1 MGNLVSETTNVR
13 TGSKSLKCTCSN
25 ANGYARKNVTIHKQS
40 TNYIHFIVWAK
51 SSANSTAKVKIDGT
65 AGSDTSVGTS
75 GWTMIKSSK
84 SITGSGTQ
92 GKNFDVLPG
101 LASGSFYL
109 DDAIIY
115 YSTNSTTD
123 ITAPTAATGASA
135 TTSEIS
141 WTCGSDANTGIQNTL
156 IWKRTTAGTDNLSL
170 NNQGVYAVNDH
181 DQSGKWTLLSATVA
195 ADATSY
201 SGTFVAGEDYAIVH
215 RDLAYNYSTPTYV
228 TVSGGGGGDPVA
240 PTITSPASEPAAVTY
255 CVGDAIT
262 ALTVVAT
269 GSPTPTF
276 TWYSNTSKSTSEA
289 TELTT
294 GASYTPSNAA
304 ASDLYYYC
312 VASNTEGN
320 AQSEYFHVTVKAKP
334 AIAWVNAPAN
344 GNVGDADFVAS
355 VTTTPGEQTVS
366 WASSVEG
373 AATVTNGTIHYVAP
387 GFTNISAEFTYS
399 GSDYCEEKASI
410 NKDIVVPITTDAT
423 GANDK
428 YWYYTDAVPGGSP
441 DDGLNYG
448 NTQSGAGM
456 YGVKL
461 NSDGYAWF
469 AKPAVA
475 GTLRVGAFKKDGSGS
490 NYVVNVYACD
500 ADGDNKSETPLGT
513 LTTPHVGGVS
523 GTLDIDASVAGIR
536 IERNTSSE
544 GVLYFVEFKAA
555 PPTAYS
561 VTYMPNGGS
570 GAEYVVDDDATQIAE
585 NPFTAPTG
593 KAFAGWNTSATG
605 EGVAYAVGAAVP
617 SDLILYAQWANK
629 YTVTLMPAGGTCASY
644 TGWIYDNVNDKYTK
658 EVSDGTE
665 LTLPTFTKAN
675 RTFKTWRNAIP
686 ADVTSPITVTADVT
700 LTAVWNATVENV
712 IYSWESDGTVSE
724 MGGTATSTTNG
735 GTSFDN
741 AELNVSKADYYCI
754 QLNGKADYSTNYV
767 QITLSGEEK
776 VKAGDKVRY
785 TGFYQH
791 DDPKNAAPKMRA
803 ADGTAIFNGSN
814 LPNINSALP
823 RTDTHT
829 VPEGINTATVQL
841 TRHQTQSS
849 SFLTKLQIIRE
860 TQVEESELLTVTFV
874 YHDGATANTTV
885 EVASGQKVAKPADP
899 TWAHHRFAKWQKEG
913 VDYDFSST
921 VTTDITLDATW
932 TQLYTISFANGG
944 GSGDAPA
951 AIADKAQGETFTVPA
966 NTFTAP
972 EGKEFWKWNDGTSDY
987 LPEATYTVGTAN
999 VTLTA
1004 VWRTP
1009 AAHYAITYNK
1019 GEHGTG
1025 SIDAGDKTEDVAF
1038 TLSSERFT
1046 RDGYVQT
1053 GWAESDGGAQA
1064 YALGGSY
1071 TANAAIE
1078 LFPVWT
1084 ALDTYTASFSCSAS
1098 APAGWTFSS
1107 DESWADNKTI
1117 AAYVCKFVENSI
1129 TTPKTTTG
1137 DGTSDDDVAFAKNT
1151 DAIATYDL
1159 GITTTV
1165 GALNVTLVGGSSSAF
1180 DETIEYLGSDGTTVK
1195 KTYTNSLS
1203 AGNWKDNAISKT
1215 DIVDDVRYI
1224 RVHGAS
1230 KWVVMKSFSVKY
1242 IETRTKYNVNFAP
1255 GAGEGT
1261 MDAVQYIA
1269 GAEVTLPACTFTA
1282 PTGKEFD
1289 AWVVTKTASGDPVSV
1304 TDGKFT
1310 MPAEAVTASATWMD
1324 EIIRYT
1330 VAYYDG
1336 ETKLGEEDVEAG
1348 ENPADYATYQPKDNY
1363 VFVGWYNNSD
1373 LAPEHAVANIAT
1385 EEINADANYYGKWAL
1400 DLQVTKIVFSNGFD
1414 AFIKNNTVSA
1424 YYMAGESAPTMT
1436 SYEKNAN
1443 VKDGGVAIVGNKVV
1457 LTGTDDSEKEYDL
1470 TLEAVTPMTSYDLQ
1484 TFDGNE
1490 TYVKTGNAYHSTRK
1504 WVFSKSVEEA
1514 SNKRISEGKNRLYFF
1529 VGGSADKATF
1539 TSSADNRAITVYV
1552 NNVIVPSVTH
1562 TAANGSTFDIPL
1574 DPNDANNMIAIIS
1587 NQTSGDGGVGD
1598 LKLNE
1603 HVVSTDVTLSSLTV
1617 NDNAVDLASGSM
1629 VAGVMTFNYELPY
1642 GTVDA
1647 PTVAAVANDAF
1658 ASVGTITQAASATGT
1673 ATFTVTAEDGIT
1685 TQDYAVNFSIARF
1698 PTIVIWDGS
1707 TMSDIATSPIS
1718 GMSWVKEGINAEDN
1732 AKTCSE
1738 TGKSYSKALNISGNT
1753 KDTRYLSITIPDDHV
1768 AKISLVYRANGADE
1782 RSLIIAT
1789 SLGGTIDETA
1799 ISYVTCVNKNND
1811 LYIMQSSYC
1820 SGTVYINTTSGFRL
1834 YEITA
1839 LLYPIDYTRDVTEG
1853 RYGTI
1858 CLPQAGVMVGASIFE
1873 IAYYDAPSEKIFFDE
1888 VLNGTM
1894 VAGTPYIFLPN
1905 DGVSMFGVHYTDDD
1919 VEPAGSHNGLVGF
1932 IGASADE
1939 YYKIP
1944 DGEENYI
1951 IQNNQYREVPT
1962 DAWARI
1968 KSNRAYIHFADV
1980 PTNVVAPLPGRRRM
1994 SIGAAAPKNPTGLDE
2009 LNAADAPVKVM
2020 INGELFI
2027 LRGEKMYDATGRL
2040 VK

>member
-1 MGNLVSETTNVR
+1 MLMKTNFLNLVAYDPIATQGGAKMPQNTGGGNSQTKRATLALPLRYFCAMLLALVLGVGQMWGEDNVF
-13 TGSKSLKCTCSN
+13 T
-25 ANGYARKNVTIHKQS
+25 
-40 TNYIHFIVWAK
+40 FP
-51 SSANSTAKVKIDGT
+51 
-65 AGSDTSVGTS
+65 TS
-75 GWTMIKSSK
+75 GSNTVQYVYAL
-84 SITGSGTQ
+84 TGTNTS
-92 GKNFDVLPG
+92 
-101 LASGSFYL
+101 L
-109 DDAIIY
+109 DGNKLY
-115 YSTNSTTD
+115 YSTSQPAPVSADYGIEATKLGLVFKPSEDCKMSVKMGNNNSSAATISATVYKIFKPSADTYIYPLYTD
-123 ITAPTAATGASA
+123 NVNADAAAAVLSAVGESSASSHVAGNFWKGIKILKYSSSKWQVDGSNAKKTISGETVSYNTVYNSLFTAATLNAAS
-135 TTSEIS
+135 TKSDK
-141 WTCGSDANTGIQNTL
+141 SDAAVQTIQNGTTDYVFKKDTL
-156 IWKRTTAGTDNLSL
+156 YLIYCNRSTSKVGFFS
-170 NNQGVYAVNDH
+170 VSFEAV
-181 DQSGKWTLLSATVA
+181 S
-195 ADATSY
+195 
-201 SGTFVAGEDYAIVH
+201 
-215 RDLAYNYSTPTYV
+215 
-228 TVSGGGGGDPVA
+228 SGGCTS
-240 PTITSPASEPAAVTY
+240 PTIEWGTQPAGGE
-255 CVGDAIT
+255 VGDDDMT
-262 ALTVVAT
+262 AT
-269 GSPTPTF
+269 
-276 TWYSNTSKSTSEA
+276 
-289 TELTT
+289 
-294 GASYTPSNAA
+294 
-304 ASDLYYYC
+304 
-312 VASNTEGN
+312 
-320 AQSEYFHVTVKAKP
+320 
-334 AIAWVNAPAN
+334 
-344 GNVGDADFVAS
+344 
-355 VTTTPGEQTVS
+355 VTTTPAEQTVT
-366 WASSVEG
+366 WTSSRTAV
-373 AATVTNGTIHYVAP
+373 ATVTNGTIHYVAP

-428 YWYYTDAVPGGSP
+428 YWFYTDAVPGGSP
-441 DDGLNYG
+441 DNGLTYG
-448 NTQSGAGM
+448 TTQSGAGM
-456 YGVKL
+456 YGIKL
-461 NSDGYAWF
+461 NSEGYAWF

-490 NYVVNVYACD
+490 NYIVNVFACD
-500 ADGDNKSETPLGT
+500 NEGTVSGDALGT
-513 LTTPHVGGVS
+513 LTTAHPGGVS
-523 GTLDIDASVAGIR
+523 PTMNIAAEVTGIR
-536 IERNTSSE
+536 IQRNTSSE

-555 PPTAYS
+555 PPTAYT

-570 GAEYVVDDDATQIAE
+570 GAEYVIDDDATQIAE
-585 NPFTAPTG
+585 NPFTAPVG

-644 TGWIYDNVNDKYTK
+644 TGWTYDSENDKYTK
-658 EVSDGTE
+658 EVATGTE
-665 LTLPTFTKAN
+665 LTLPTFTKDN
-675 RTFKTWRNAIP
+675 RTFKTWRNAVP
-686 ADVTSPITVTADVT
+686 ADVTSPITVTADIT

-712 IYSWESDGTVSE
+712 IYSWEGAEGDAIEVGGTVAGSAANSINQLDA
-724 MGGTATSTTNG
+724 G
-735 GTSFDN
+735 
-741 AELNVSKADYYCI
+741 YYCLKI
-754 QLNGKADYSTNYV
+754 DGSDYV
-767 QITLSGEEK
+767 EITLSGSEK
-776 VKAGDKVRY
+776 VLAGDKISY
-785 TGFYQH
+785 WGFYDKSSSAH
-791 DDPKNAAPKMRA
+791 ASPKMVDGNNTSTVIF
-803 ADGTAIFNGSN
+803 ADATD
-814 LPNINSALP
+814 LPNLNGGEGTPAKRDFTAP
-823 RTDTHT
+823 A
-829 VPEGINTATVQL
+829 GINTGKVRIL
-841 TRHQTQSS
+841 RNQTGSN
-849 SFLTKLQIIRE
+849 TWIAKLQIIRE
-860 TQVEESELLTVTFV
+860 TQVEESELLTVTFD
-874 YHDGATANTTV
+874 YHDGITANTTV

-899 TWAHHRFAKWQKEG
+899 TWAHHRFNEWQLG
-913 VDYDFSST
+913 GSAYDFSST
-921 VTTDITLDATW
+921 VTGNITLDATW
-932 TQLYTISFANGG
+932 TQLYTILFAAGEG

-972 EGKEFWKWNDGTSDY
+972 EGKEFDKWNDGSADY

-1004 VWRTP
+1004 VWRAP
-1009 AAHYAITYNK
+1009 AAHYAVTYNK
-1019 GEHGTG
+1019 GAHGTG
-1025 SIDAGDKTEDVAF
+1025 TIEDGDKVHDVAF
-1038 TLSSERFT
+1038 TLSSDRFT

-1053 GWAESDGGAQA
+1053 GWAEFDGGAKA
-1064 YALGGSY
+1064 YDLGGSY
-1071 TANAAIE
+1071 TANSAIE

-1098 APAGWTFSS
+1098 APAGWTFSTTAETWTDS
-1107 DESWADNKTI
+1107 KAI

-1129 TTPKTTTG
+1129 TTPKTTSG
-1137 DGTSDDDVAFAKNT
+1137 DGTSDDDVALAKNT

-1230 KWVVMKSFSVKY
+1230 KWVVLKSFSVKY

-1255 GAGEGT
+1255 GDGEGT

-1289 AWVVTKTASGDPVSV
+1289 AWVVTKTASVDPVSV

-1310 MPAEAVTASATWMD
+1310 MPAEAVTATATWKD

-1336 ETKLGEEDVEAG
+1336 EMKLGEEDVEAG

-1363 VFVGWYNNSD
+1363 VFVGWYNDPD
-1373 LAPEHAVANIAT
+1373 LAEEHKVTIAS
-1385 EEINADANYYGKWAL
+1385 EVISDDANYYGKWVL

-1414 AFIKNNTVSA
+1414 AFINGNTVKA

-1457 LTGTDDSEKEYDL
+1457 LTGTDDSQKEYDL

-1603 HVVSTDVTLSSLTV
+1603 HVISTDVTLSSLTV
-1617 NDNAVDLASGSM
+1617 NGNAVDLASGSM
-1629 VAGVMTFNYELPY
+1629 VAGVMTYNYELPY

-1673 ATFTVTAEDGIT
+1673 ATFTVTAEDGTT

-1718 GMSWVKEGINAEDN
+1718 GMSWVKEGINAENN

-1789 SLGGTIDETA
+1789 SLGSTIDETA

-1820 SGTVYINTTSGFRL
+1820 SGTVYINTTNGFRL

-1839 LLYPIDYTRDVTEG
+1839 LLYPIDYSRNVTEG
-1853 RYGTI
+1853 RFGTI
-1858 CLPQAGVMVGASIFE
+1858 CLPNGGVMVGAE
-1873 IAYYDAPSEKIFFDE
+1873 LYEVAYKDPSLNKIFFDQ
-1888 VLNGTM
+1888 VVNGEM
-1894 VAGTPYIFLPN
+1894 IAGRPYIFLPKEGASQLAVFYTDATDAPAGN
-1905 DGVSMFGVHYTDDD
+1905 YHGLYGSYTEEQIDDGVG
-1919 VEPAGSHNGLVGF
+1919 
-1932 IGASADE
+1932 
-1939 YYKIP
+1939 
-1944 DGEENYI
+1944 NYI
-1951 IQNNQYREVPT
+1951 LSNNQYREVAAGGVAYVTP
-1962 DAWARI
+1962 
-1968 KSNRAYIHFADV
+1968 NRAYFKYEEIPGTAY
-1980 PTNVVAPLPGRRRM
+1980 TPLPGRKRM
-1994 SIGAAAPKNPTGLDE
+1994 SIGAAAPAVTTGMDE
-2009 LNAADAPVKVM
+2009 LNASEAPAKM
-2020 INGELFI
+2020 LINGQLFI
-2027 LRGEKMYDATGRL
+2027 LRGEKMYDAKGQL